1 MYEVDSMGWEIL
13 LLLVVGALN
22 LALVIAFFVA
32 AGNIAT
38 IAKLLNGQLTGV
50 RGCPFCRSII
60 PPEASVRRSC
70 TRDVA
75 AWVSHAGEWW
85 SREGTSWTYLERGAW
100 HPPDDRHPAPP
111 DPSAD
116 PSSTPRT
123 R

>member
-1 MYEVDSMGWEIL
+1 MYEVDSKGWEIL

-32 AGNIAT
+32 AANIAK
-38 IAKLLNGQLTGV
+38 IEKLLSGQLTGV

-60 PPEASVRRSC
+60 PPEASVCRFC
-70 TRDVA
+70 TRDVG
-75 AWVSHAGEWW
+75 AWVTHGGAWW
-85 SREGTSWTYLERGAW
+85 SREGTSWTYLERGGW
-100 HPPDDRHPAPP
+100 HPPDERHPAPL

-116 PSSTPRT
+116 PGSTPGT